1 MSGLRFLYSP
11 YSLEIIMLFKY
22 KALDE
27 KGQEQNG
34 SIEAINNDIAISSI
48 QRRGLVI
55 TEISEVKEE
64 SGLNMRIKWLERV
77 SNKDVVILSRQI
89 ATLFAAQVSAL
100 RVFRLLGGETENKV
114 LGEKISEVADDIQA
128 GASISKA
135 LSKHP
140 KVFTTFYVNM
150 VKAGEESGK
159 LDQTFMYLAD
169 YLDRNYAVSSKA
181 KNALIYPA
189 FVVFT
194 FISVMVLMLTLVI
207 PKISSIIVESGQ
219 QIPVYTRIVIGFS
232 DFLVNYGVLFLIA
245 IVVLGFVVVK
255 NGQGEKGA
263 LMMDSAKL
271 SLPYIGTLYKKLYLS
286 RISDNMNTLLVSG
299 IPMIKALELTS
310 DVVDSKVYQN
320 VLKHA
325 IEMVR
330 GGRPLSDAL
339 SGSPEIPSIMVQMAK
354 IGEET
359 GELGS
364 ILDTLA
370 KFYQREVVNAVDT
383 LVDLIEPVMIVA
395 LGLGVAFLLASV
407 LIPIYNISAS
417 I

>member
-1 MSGLRFLYSP
+1 
-11 YSLEIIMLFKY
+11 MLFNY
-22 KALDE
+22 KALDNQ
-27 KGQEQNG
+27 GQEVGG
-34 SIEAINNDIAISSI
+34 SIDALNQDVAIAAV

-55 TEISEVKEE
+55 TTIFAAKE
-64 SGLNMRIKWLERV
+64 GAGINRRIALFDRV

-89 ATLFAAQVSAL
+89 STLFAAQVSAL
-100 RVFRLLGGETENKV
+100 RVFRLLAGETENKV
-114 LGEKISEVADDIQA
+114 LGEKITQVSDDIQA
-128 GASISKA
+128 GSSISSA

-140 KVFTTFYVNM
+140 RVFTNFYVNM

-159 LDQTFMYLAD
+159 LDQTFLFLAD

-194 FISVMVLMLTLVI
+194 FVAVMVLMLTLVI
-207 PKISSIIVESGQ
+207 PKISSIISEAGQ
-219 QIPVYTRIVIGFS
+219 QIPIYTRIVIGIS
-232 DFLVNYGVLFLIA
+232 DFFVDYGVLLLIA
-245 IVVLGFVVVK
+245 LGILGFFVWK
-255 NGQGEKGA
+255 SSKGEKGKMA
-263 LMMDSAKL
+263 FDEAKL
-271 SLPYIGTLYKKLYLS
+271 AIPYVGSLYKKLYLS
-286 RISDNMNTLLVSG
+286 RIADNMNTLLISG
-299 IPMIKALELTS
+299 IPMIKALELTA
-310 DVVDSKVYQN
+310 DVVDSKVYER
-320 VLKHA
+320 VLLGSLELVK
-325 IEMVR
+325 
-330 GGRPLSDAL
+330 GGRPLSDAFAQF
-339 SGSPEIPSIMVQMAK
+339 PEIPGIMVQMAK

-407 LIPIYNISAS
+407 LIPIYNISSS

>member
-1 MSGLRFLYSP
+1 
-11 YSLEIIMLFKY
+11 MLFNY
-22 KALDE
+22 KALDAQ
-27 KGQEQNG
+27 GQEQMG
-34 SIEAINNDIAISSI
+34 SIEALNNDVAISSI
-48 QRRGLVI
+48 QRRGLII
-55 TEISEVKEE
+55 TEIVSADGNK
-64 SGLNMRIKWLERV
+64 GFNMRIKWFERV

-194 FISVMVLMLTLVI
+194 FIAVMVLMLTLVI

-219 QIPVYTRIVIGFS
+219 AIPVYTRVVIGFS
-232 DFLVNYGVLFLIA
+232 DFLVNYGILFLIA
-245 IVVLGFVVVK
+245 IVILGFFIYK
-255 NGQGEKGA
+255 SSLGEKGA
-263 LMMDSAKL
+263 FMMDSAKL
-271 SLPYIGTLYKKLYLS
+271 SLPYIGTLYKKLFLS
-286 RISDNMNTLLVSG
+286 RIADNMNTLLVSG

-310 DVVDSKVYQN
+310 DVVDSRVYQE
-320 VLKHA
+320 VLRKA
-325 IEMVR
+325 MDLVK
-330 GGRPLSDAL
+330 GGRPLSEAL
-339 SGSPEIPSIMVQMAK
+339 SGAPEIPSIVIQMAK